1 MTADGAASGPRV
13 DPRHGL
19 TPEPAL
25 ERMHALEGLALDLA
39 VARTGQEVCAVLAR
53 HAQQAT
59 GACGAAVWYLD
70 GTRRTREGAVTGELA
85 GRPLPVPDLAAH
97 AAATDPRD
105 VRPWLAPDL
114 AAALRA
120 GGAGHTRDATLHGG
134 GAVVGALALVYREVP
149 PQGTDSGLLGAIV
162 RPAGEALAR
171 ALTMT
176 EALRLADIVESSDHA
191 ILSTDVDGRIL
202 SWNPAAERVFGAAPA
217 EAVGRHVSFL
227 RPGEER
233 DPLAVAALERI
244 HAGGGPQ
251 HYEVEH
257 VRPDGRPAVLAVMV
271 APMHDPTGALTGLS
285 FIVDDLTGR
294 RTAERRAQQLAAVV
308 EAAPDV
314 TLVLDLEGRVVECN
328 PAVAAVFGV
337 PREQV
342 LGRDGFELVPAAE
355 RAAAQRVF
363 ERARAGER
371 VDVAPLWRTR
381 ADGSRVRLSSMV
393 FPVRDGSGAVTA
405 VVSTVY
411 DVTERARLTE
421 ALNQAQRLEA
431 LGRLAGGVA
440 HDFNNML
447 TVIDGYGHLVREG
460 LPPGGERDGLDE
472 ILAAAGRARD
482 LTRNL
487 LAFSRTQATEPAR
500 LDVRELAGDLLP
512 MLQRLIGDDVRLRLD
527 APRPVAAVRAD
538 RSLLEQV
545 VVNLL
550 LNARDAMPRGGD
562 VGIEVDQ
569 VRLAEG
575 DAPGELAP
583 GDYVRIAVVDS
594 GVGMAPETLDRV
606 FDPFFTTKRGTDA
619 PARGEGTGLGLAT
632 AYGTVAQAGGHIGA
646 TSAPGAGTRVTIHLP
661 VADSVRSV
669 SAAAFVGDDGASP
682 PVAAG
687 PSGDGD
693 GDAAAARILVCED
706 EPQLLRLI
714 ERILSRAGYA
724 VLAADHPLTA
734 LELAAGAPALDL
746 LVSDVLMPELS
757 GPELAERLT
766 AERPGLR
773 VVFVSGYTAESF
785 VGASWRERGVLLD
798 KPFDADTLVR
808 AVREQLAERT
818 DAASRPPSP

>member
-1 MTADGAASGPRV
+1 V
-13 DPRHGL
+13 DPRYGL
-19 TPEPAL
+19 TPEQAL
-25 ERMHALEGLALDLA
+25 ERMHALQGLALDLA

-53 HAQQAT
+53 HAQRAT
-59 GACGAAVWYLD
+59 GAGGAAVWYLD
-70 GTRRTREGAVTGELA
+70 ATRRTGVGAVTGELA
-85 GRPLPVPDLAAH
+85 GRPLPVPDMAAH

-105 VRPWLAPDL
+105 VRPWLEPEL
-114 AAALRA
+114 ATALRA
-120 GGAGHTRDATLHGG
+120 GGASHTRNATLHGG
-134 GAVVGALALVYREVP
+134 GAVVGALALVYPEA
-149 PQGTDSGLLGAIV
+149 PQATDSGLLGAIV

-191 ILSTDVDGRIL
+191 ILSTDVDGHIL
-202 SWNPAAERVFGAAPA
+202 SWNPAAERVFGAAA
-217 EAVGRHVSFL
+217 ADAVGRHLSFL

-233 DPLAVAALERI
+233 DPHAVAALERI

-308 EAAPDV
+308 EAAPEA

-337 PREQV
+337 SREQV

-355 RAAAQRVF
+355 RAAAQHVF

-371 VDVAPLWRTR
+371 VEVEPLWRTR
-381 ADGSRVRLSSMV
+381 ADGHRVRLSSMV
-393 FPVRDGSGAVTA
+393 FPVRDDSGAVTA
-405 VVSTVY
+405 VVSTVH

-512 MLQRLIGDDVRLRLD
+512 MLQRLIGDDVRLRLV
-527 APRPVAAVRAD
+527 APDRVAAVRAD

-562 VGIEVDQ
+562 VAIEVGQ

-575 DAPGELAP
+575 DAPAELAP
-583 GDYVRIAVVDS
+583 GDYVRIAVADT

-606 FDPFFTTKRGTDA
+606 FDPFFTTKRGADA

-661 VADSVRSV
+661 VADGVRGAG
-669 SAAAFVGDDGASP
+669 AAALAPGDGAP
-682 PVAAG
+682 PSVAAG

-693 GDAAAARILVCED
+693 GDGGAAAARILVCED

-734 LELAAGAPALDL
+734 LELAAGAPAVDL

-785 VGASWRERGVLLD
+785 VGAAWRERGVLLD

-818 DAASRPPSP
+818 DAAPRPPTP